1 MFVGI
6 DVSKA
11 RFAVAVR
18 PTGELLSRP
27 NSSEGVAELVQ
38 HLRALRPS
46 LIVLE
51 ATGGLEQP
59 LVIALA
65 ERSLP
70 VVVVNARQVRDFARA
85 TGRLAKTD
93 KLDAM
98 ALALFAEAVRP
109 QLRSLPDAE
118 HRALAA
124 LVARRAQLVE
134 MIVAERNRLHTS
146 RDPAVGGD
154 IRAHL
159 AFLEERLSQ
168 MDRDLVKA
176 VVANS
181 ALKIRF
187 DLMVSTPG
195 VGTVV
200 ALTLLSDLPELG
212 RLNHRQIAALVGVAP
227 LNRDSG
233 QLRGGY
239 RGTWGGRASVRRVL
253 YMAALVGVRWNPV
266 IRRLYQRLVAAG
278 KPAKV
283 ALVACMRKLLVIL
296 NAMLRSGTRWRSEAT
311 AA

>member
-1 MFVGI
+1 MMFVGI

-11 RFAVAVR
+11 RFDVAVR

-233 QLRGGY
+233 QLRGY

>member
-1 MFVGI
+1 MFAGI
-6 DVSKA
+6 DVSKVRLDIA
-11 RFAVAVR
+11 IR
-18 PTGELLSRP
+18 PTGEGFSHP
-27 NSSEGVAELVQ
+27 NSPTGIADLSQ
-38 HLRALRPS
+38 RLRTLDPS

-59 LVIALA
+59 LVIALTEA
-65 ERSLP
+65 SLP

-93 KLDAM
+93 KLDAL

-109 QLRSLPDAE
+109 QLRPLPDGE

-134 MIVAERNRLHTS
+134 MIVAERNRLHAS
-146 RDPAVGGD
+146 HDPAVGED

-159 AFLEERLSQ
+159 TFLEGRLAQ
-168 MDRDLVKA
+168 MDRDLVQA

-181 ALKIRF
+181 ALKMRF
-187 DLMVSTPG
+187 DLLVSTPG
-195 VGTVV
+195 VGPVV

-212 RLNHRQIAALVGVAP
+212 RLNRRQIAALVGVAP

-233 QLRGGY
+233 QLRGS
-239 RGTWGGRASVRRVL
+239 RGIWGGRASVRRAL

-266 IRRLYQRLVAAG
+266 IRRFYQRLVAAG
-278 KPAKV
+278 KPVKV

-296 NAMLRSGTRWRSEAT
+296 NAMLRSSTRWMPEAP
-311 AA
+311 AG